1 MTPTPEILHK
11 KMRPVLRFHGGKW
24 RISDWII
31 SFFPP
36 HTIYVEPFGG
46 AASVLMRKTKSTIEI
61 YNDIDTQI
69 VNVFRILR
77 HPRKSKKLFKLL
89 ELTPYSRQEFNDAYS
104 PSSDPIEQ
112 ARRTIIISYHSYGTR
127 AATSNHRTGFRM
139 AKQSQRNYALDWL
152 RYPSSVF
159 YFCRRLKSVIIENS
173 DYKQIIFKNDSPAT
187 LFYLDPP
194 YPHSTRCI
202 SHRDAY
208 RYEFS
213 TDQHIE
219 LAAILHNIKGMA
231 VLSTYESP
239 LYHQLYPD
247 WKMVQRRAYVQS
259 AQGRGSR
266 TSVES
271 LLLSPNIISNQLS
284 LLQ

>member
-46 AASVLMRKTKSTIEI
+46 AASVLMRKTRSTIEI

-112 ARRTIIISYHSYGTR
+112 ARRTIIISYYSYNGQATTR
-127 AATSNHRTGFRM
+127 PTRTGFRI
-139 AKQSQRNYALDWL
+139 ANRQKYNYASQWSK
-152 RYPSSVF
+152 YHHSIF
-159 YFCRRLKSVIIENS
+159 YFCNRLKNVIIENI
-173 DYKQIIFKNDSPAT
+173 DYKQIILTNDSPVT

-208 RYEFS
+208 RHEFS

-219 LAAILHNIKGMA
+219 LAGILHNIKGMA
-231 VLSTYESP
+231 VLSTYDNP

-247 WKMVQRRAYVQS
+247 WKMVQRRAYVPSGQR
-259 AQGRGSR
+259 RGSH

-271 LLLSPNIISNQLS
+271 LLLSPNIISNH
-284 LLQ
+284 